1 MEKLDFFEIGKIV
14 NTQGIKGDV
23 RILPTTDIP
32 ERFSQLKTVL
42 LDNGKI
48 KKEYNI
54 ERVWFHKNFVIV
66 KFKEIEDMTQAEKLK
81 GLSVK
86 IDRKDALPLE
96 KDEYYISDLYDM
108 EVYTQEGEYLGIIKE
123 ILFTSSND
131 VYVVEN
137 PSAEKNKSIL
147 LPAIKECIK
156 NVNVA
161 ENKMIVHIM
170 EGLIE

>member
-1 MEKLDFFEIGKIV
+1 MGDLEFFEIGKIV

-23 RILPTTDIP
+23 RILPTTDEP
-32 ERFSQLKTVL
+32 ERFSKLKTVL
-42 LDNGKI
+42 LDNGKF

-54 ERVWFHKNFVIV
+54 ERVWFHKNFVII
-66 KFKEIEDMTQAEKLK
+66 KFKEIEDMTAAERLK

-86 IDRKDALPLE
+86 IERKDALPLKE
-96 KDEYYISDLYDM
+96 DEYYISDLYDM
-108 EVYTQEGEYLGIIKE
+108 EVYTEEEEYLGTIKD

-137 PSAEKNKSIL
+137 PDAEKNKSIL

-156 NVNVA
+156 KVSVA

-170 EGLIE
+170 EGLID